1 MCTSIT
7 TSGRMDAMIFGGGL
21 CGVGA
26 ALALAAEGQKVSII
40 ERRASLA
47 WEATAAFQC
56 ELASSAGEQ

>member
-1 MCTSIT
+1 
-7 TSGRMDAMIFGGGL
+7 MDAMIFGGGL